1 MIWKK
6 NCLEQRRMINM
17 LNSTVIDIDYFD
29 QVKDEVIREML
40 EKNDLPIKIVL
51 VKALAM
57 AEFASDMRDRLFG
70 EMESK

>member
-1 MIWKK
+1 
-6 NCLEQRRMINM
+6 M

-40 EKNDLPIKIVL
+40 EKNDLPIEIVL

>member
-17 LNSTVIDIDYFD
+17 LNSTVIDIDYFN

-40 EKNDLPIKIVL
+40 EKNDLPIEIVL

-57 AEFASDMRDRLFG
+57 AEFTSDMSNRLFG
-70 EMESK
+70 KMEDK

>member
-17 LNSTVIDIDYFD
+17 LNSTVIDIDYFN

-40 EKNDLPIKIVL
+40 EKNDLPIEIVL

-57 AEFASDMRDRLFG
+57 AEFASDMSNRLFG
-70 EMESK
+70 KMEDK